1 MPRAPFRLSSGPAF
15 DRLRRPCDWGA
26 DMAVPFADPWSELSL
41 AGQFAVAGG
50 VVLATAAVVAG
61 FFVSGRIEDAVVR
74 NTASA
79 TALYMDSFVAPLTQ
93 ELATGPTLS
102 DRSRAE
108 IARLLAETALGQRV
122 VSFKIWRQDGLVVD
136 ASNAALVGRRF
147 PVTENLELAWT
158 GEVRASF
165 DDTGDEEDVA
175 ENALGL
181 PLLEIYAPV
190 RDMKTGR
197 VIAVAE
203 FYEVGTQLR
212 LDLVRV
218 RRLAWAMVGAALG
231 VIGMTLFAIVLRG
244 SRTIDHQLA
253 AMKEMANRNLTLR
266 LRVQGAAARSSAV
279 NDQSLRRIG
288 ADLHDGPAQLMAF
301 AALRL
306 DTLRATLPDGP
317 AQAVADEIARA
328 VKDSMVEIRNIS
340 RGLSLPDI
348 EQRSLVE
355 ILQGLAEAHTARTGA
370 AVTAHLPAGDAPDL
384 PIAVKICCFRFVQE
398 GLNNGWRHG
407 DGKEQGIDLRLT
419 ARRLH
424 LCVLDRGPGFATL
437 PVDIGGGDSG
447 LGLVGLSDRVES
459 LGGRIEAR
467 NRSDGSGAVLCM
479 ELDLEEAA

>member
-181 PLLEIYAPV
+181 PLLEIYAPI

-306 DTLRATLPDGP
+306 DTLRAALPDGP

-355 ILQGLAEAHTARTGA
+355 ILQGLA
-370 AVTAHLPAGDAPDL
+370 
-384 PIAVKICCFRFVQE
+384 
-398 GLNNGWRHG
+398 
-407 DGKEQGIDLRLT
+407 
-419 ARRLH
+419 
-424 LCVLDRGPGFATL
+424 
-437 PVDIGGGDSG
+437 
-447 LGLVGLSDRVES
+447 
-459 LGGRIEAR
+459 
-467 NRSDGSGAVLCM
+467 
-479 ELDLEEAA
+479 